1 MIREDFIVEA
11 YEILQLLCE
20 MVVERLGLIASEKT
34 CPLDMNESLST
45 LIYATDRTEI
55 PELKKVRE
63 QLTKKYGREFAS
75 RARQGENVNSRVEH
89 KLSVQP
95 PSKFLVIQYLKEI
108 ATTYKVDWA
117 PDESTAIAEQEMLRT
132 GTGALAYPQAA
143 PTGYSVQVR
152 PRRTSF
158 PPCLS
163 SSFFLSP
170 LYMRYLHTTTL
181 VSPLRSSPPLP
192 CTYYIYHL
200 SHTHPLHC
208 FHPHAFFSMHIT
220 LPITLPTVTSSLA
233 PRTTIA
239 DRGTPATAGW
249 RRAEHADGYGWP
261 GRGRRG
267 CRGWRRCDGTAGIP
281 ATGRRVRH
289 APATDAAADAVRAAT
304 AAAPVSAAAA
314 APISAAAAAAAA
326 AVSATPAAS
335 VSAAAAAPIS
345 ATAAAAAACNVHSD
359 APDHATWCRHATRG
373 TDWASHSKQ
382 CTAAR

>member
-163 SSFFLSP
+163 SSFVLYP
-170 LYMRYLHTTTL
+170 LFMRRFPHHTF
-181 VSPLRSSPPLP
+181 VPPRRSSPLLL
-192 CTYYIYHL
+192 L

-208 FHPHAFFSMHIT
+208 FHPHAFFSMLIT
-220 LPITLPTVTSSLA
+220 QPIALPTVTAYLLA
-233 PRTTIA
+233 LLTTIA

-267 CRGWRRCDGTAGIP
+267 CRGCW
-281 ATGRRVRH
+281 
-289 APATDAAADAVRAAT
+289 
-304 AAAPVSAAAA
+304 
-314 APISAAAAAAAA
+314 
-326 AVSATPAAS
+326 
-335 VSAAAAAPIS
+335 
-345 ATAAAAAACNVHSD
+345 
-359 APDHATWCRHATRG
+359 WE
-373 TDWASHSKQ
+373 
-382 CTAAR
+382 